1 FNPLY
6 IKRQEQKGELISD
19 FYRSNITKKAIAER
33 WELDILAKQQEKAK
47 IEKAERERK
56 KVEEQAEQAR
66 KEKEKQK
73 LEEQRQ
79 FLIEQFEVLS
89 PKQQENVINEIFEQV
104 GKGAF
109 KQIFQTARQQGTVH
123 IDARFV
129 KNFYNYFQQEERAKR
144 ARKRVDLPIQY
155 TEEDIEQEVPKE
167 KGTIFF
173 GNDWN
178 EYVYKQ
184 LIMYRDF
191 KSMMND
197 DAIK

>member
-1 FNPLY
+1 M
-6 IKRQEQKGELISD
+6 
-19 FYRSNITKKAIAER
+19 
-33 WELDILAKQQEKAK
+33 AKQQEKAK

-56 KVEEQAEQAR
+56 KAEEQAEQAR

-129 KNFYNYFQQEERAKR
+129 KNFYNYFQPMMWVGYVIDLIKPPCISICKM
-144 ARKRVDLPIQY
+144 ARQWFITV
-155 TEEDIEQEVPKE
+155 
-167 KGTIFF
+167 
-173 GNDWN
+173 
-178 EYVYKQ
+178 
-184 LIMYRDF
+184 LIMSHLLIVLLN
-191 KSMMND
+191 KLLSLLKHKLLLVV
-197 DAIK
+197 I